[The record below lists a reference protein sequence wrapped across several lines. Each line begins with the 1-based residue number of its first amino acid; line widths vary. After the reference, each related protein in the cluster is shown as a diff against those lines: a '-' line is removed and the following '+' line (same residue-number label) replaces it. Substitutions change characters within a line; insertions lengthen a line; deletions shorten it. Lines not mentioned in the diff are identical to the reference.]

1 VVCFVPLMG
10 GIALTM
16 SPMTA
21 SIMSAV
27 PARRAG
33 AGSAMN
39 DATRELGAALGI
51 AILGSVAASHYGNKI
66 DPFLRRLSPADQDA
80 ARTSLAGALRVAQT
94 LPARAGQ
101 VLTTAAD
108 HAFVGGIHLAVT
120 VGAIL
125 ATISAVIVYKFLPH
139 SLVPAGA
146 MTGPAESLEEA
157 AGFGIAGAPPMFAD
171 TPDDNDLADAPR
183 RA

>member
-1 VVCFVPLMG
+1 MVLCVIPLTT
-10 GIALTM
+10 GIALSM

-21 SIMSAV
+21 SIMGAV
-27 PARRAG
+27 PERRAG

-51 AILGSVAASHYGNKI
+51 AILGSVAASHYGTKI
-66 DPFLRRLSPADQDA
+66 EPFLRRLSPADQDA
-80 ARTSLAGALRVAQT
+80 ARTSLAGALRVAET

-101 VLTTAAD
+101 VLTAAAD

-125 ATISAVIVYKFLPH
+125 ATFSAVIVYKFLPH

-146 MTGPAESLEEA
+146 MTGPVESIEEA
-157 AGFGIAGAPPMFAD
+157 AELGLGGVPPIFAD
-171 TPDDNDLADAPR
+171 TESDEQRTSA
-183 RA
+183 